1 MLLNI
6 NIKRSAVK
14 DLKNIDK
21 TIALKIV
28 EILEN
33 FGEKEIK
40 ESLKLQ
46 GIKDKKDLY
55 RYRFKD
61 YRIIYD
67 KIDFK
72 DSVNIDILRILHRQN
87 AYDKI

>member
-6 NIKRSAVK
+6 NIKKSAVK

-40 ESLKLQ
+40 ESLKLK
-46 GIKDKKDLY
+46 GIKDKK
-55 RYRFKD
+55 RF
-61 YRIIYD
+61 I
-67 KIDFK
+67 
-72 DSVNIDILRILHRQN
+72 
-87 AYDKI
+87 